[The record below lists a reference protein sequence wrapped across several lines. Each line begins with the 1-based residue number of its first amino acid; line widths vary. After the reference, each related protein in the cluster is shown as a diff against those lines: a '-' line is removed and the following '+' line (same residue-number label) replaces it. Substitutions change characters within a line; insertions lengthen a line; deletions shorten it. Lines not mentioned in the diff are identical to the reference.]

1 MTQQTMPKIRST
13 YMIEEE
19 IVKAMRKMASDNRWS
34 FTTVVEIALEKL
46 LKENE
51 YLDKNGRRTDKAMDA
66 EAE

>member
-1 MTQQTMPKIRST
+1 
-13 YMIEEE
+13 MIEEE
-19 IVKAMRKMASDNRWS
+19 LVKAMRKMAADNRWS